1 MSIVITGATGQLG
14 RMIITDLLSAGVPAA
29 GITAL
34 ARDEKKAADLAAQGI
49 QLHVSDYDRPATLAG
64 AFGPEDRVL
73 LISGTEV
80 GKRTA
85 QHSAVIDA
93 ARAADVAQ
101 LAYVGVFG
109 GPRMRFPLADE
120 HRETEQLIV
129 ESGLPYAFLRNNWYS
144 EVYVG
149 DLGDFPGT
157 VRRGAIV
164 NSVRPGGRI
173 ATAPRRDFAAA
184 AAAVMSSGGHL
195 NRAYEL
201 SGDHAWTFEEFAQEV
216 SRKAGKEVVHTSVS
230 AAEYKMILTGAGVPP
245 GFADTLVDADQAIN
259 QGLLSGTPGDLSRL
273 VGRPTTTITESIAEA
288 MSSLRA

>member
-34 ARDEKKAADLAAQGI
+34 ARDEKKAADLAAKGV
-49 QLHVSDYDRPATLAG
+49 QLHVSDYDRPATLTG

-73 LISGTEV
+73 LISGTDV

-93 ARAADVAQ
+93 VRAADVAQ

-129 ESGLPYAFLRNNWYS
+129 ESGLPYTFLRNNWYS

-149 DLGDFPGT
+149 DLGDFPGHGPEGRHRQQCQARRSHRHRST
-157 VRRGAIV
+157 KGLRGRRGE
-164 NSVRPGGRI
+164 SHERRRSSEPG
-173 ATAPRRDFAAA
+173 
-184 AAAVMSSGGHL
+184 
-195 NRAYEL
+195 
-201 SGDHAWTFEEFAQEV
+201 
-216 SRKAGKEVVHTSVS
+216 
-230 AAEYKMILTGAGVPP
+230 
-245 GFADTLVDADQAIN
+245 
-259 QGLLSGTPGDLSRL
+259 
-273 VGRPTTTITESIAEA
+273 
-288 MSSLRA
+288 LRAGR